1 VFDPKTF
8 VGEFGYTF
16 ANDTFTVTLSDEQA
30 ASISGLEGN
39 TFFVT
44 VPVNDPA
51 KLSIKY
57 PTKYETGGDRLYIL
71 VGDEF
76 DLSTIVFAD
85 ANAKVDFKDG
95 LVYKS
100 SKENKLE
107 VEGSILTAL
116 DEWNGTI
123 TVSYLNADFDE
134 TVSATIE
141 VSAVYDADEIPE
153 DTGNE
158 AVTGVSKGIGYADGS
173 LELKGFG
180 GEIASV
186 YGLNGGIIVSFAVDS
201 DDASFLLNLPKG
213 FYVVKAGAEVSKF
226 IVK

>member
-30 ASISGLEGN
+30 ASISGLKGN

-57 PTKYETGGDRLYIL
+57 PTKYKTGGDRLYIL

-76 DLSTIVFAD
+76 DLNTIVFAD

-95 LVYKS
+95 LVYES
-100 SKENKLE
+100 SKANKLA

-123 TVSYLNADFDE
+123 TVSYFNDDLGQTAD
-134 TVSATIE
+134 TVIL
-141 VSAVYDADEIPE
+141 VSAVYDEDEIPD

-186 YGLNGGIIVSFAVDS
+186 YGLSGGIIVSFAVDS
-201 DDASFLLNLPKG
+201 DNAAIVLNLPKG